1 MIKLIDIY
9 NKFNGD
15 LYIEKEDSWMPLTEG
30 YCKEYDLHV
39 KEDMLYG
46 KIGEEFTQKL
56 FEGNTKIEIKTER
69 DIWQTTGNVAIEM
82 RYKGKPSGISTT
94 TSSVW
99 IHLLSIKGVIV
110 GGFILK
116 VDKLKALIKKRHIEG
131 NLKIVMGGDDNQS
144 QLALIPQDEL
154 FAINTLEVE
163 SSS

>member
-99 IHLLSIKGVIV
+99 IHLLSKNKAIK
-110 GGFILK
+110 GGFIFK
-116 VDKLKALIKKRHIEG
+116 VDKLKAKIKKLHNEG
-131 NLKIVMGGDDNQS
+131 NLKMVMGGDDNLS
-144 QLALIPQDEL
+144 QMVLLPIDSL
-154 FAINTLEVE
+154 FTSN
-163 SSS
+163 